1 MKMKVVLK
9 ELIKEYEEDSHNDTI
24 QMYVDIID
32 GLDKQDGKRQKYID
46 VLKDKY
52 NYTYVEG
59 FDESFIENANL
70 TDIIKLD
77 DFRSFS
83 NYKIY
88 SKKLLRLR
96 ESNLNINYSKFY
108 RYSPSSINK
117 EELTILLK
125 KYKITS
131 YFTKTGSLSSP
142 SGSKND
148 MAIDWAGDTF
158 DKSHI
163 LHELAHFIGDD
174 KLSIPTTYSLTD
186 YGLSNPSECTAD
198 SIMLYLLNTQYYKQL
213 MPDIAKQIESAI
225 PKWLVNLSK
234 ELLKY

>member
-1 MKMKVVLK
+1 MKMKVVLN
-9 ELIKEYEEDSHNDTI
+9 ELLKEYGTVSDNETI

-32 GLDKQDGKRQKYID
+32 GLDKQDDKRQKYIN

-52 NYTYVEG
+52 DYTYVEG
-59 FDESFIENANL
+59 SDESFIENANL
-70 TDIIKLD
+70 SNIVKLD

-88 SKKLLRLR
+88 AEKLLRLR
-96 ESNLNINYSKFY
+96 ENSLNINYSKFY
-108 RYSPSSINK
+108 TYSPSSIEK
-117 EELTILLK
+117 EELTTLLK

-131 YFTKTGSLSSP
+131 YFTKTGNLSSP
-142 SGSKND
+142 AGSKND

-163 LHELAHFIGDD
+163 LYELAHLVGDD
-174 KLSIPTTYSLTD
+174 KLNIPTTYSLTD
-186 YGLSNPSECTAD
+186 YGLSNPSECSAD

-213 MPDIAKQIESAI
+213 MPEVAKDIEAAI
-225 PKWLVNLSK
+225 PNWLVNLSK
-234 ELLKY
+234 ELLK